1 MAAELPH
8 RLPQVGFRFGAED
21 FDGFALATG
30 IRVEE
35 AEPGPPGSIRSVP
48 NDEAEQNDLTVET
61 KGIELVLNGL
71 PGVPGRGAHCLQGH
85 QGRVPAGLAKDTWRA
100 ELDNSIS
107 YPLSADG
114 FSLFEPPAVAAAPSP
129 SDS

>member
-1 MAAELPH
+1 
-8 RLPQVGFRFGAED
+8 
-21 FDGFALATG
+21 
-30 IRVEE
+30 
-35 AEPGPPGSIRSVP
+35 
-48 NDEAEQNDLTVET
+48 LTVET

-107 YPLSADG
+107 YPLSEDG
-114 FSLFEPPAVAAAPSP
+114 FSLFELPAVAAARSP
-129 SDS
+129 ADS